1 MIHKEKELI
10 SEGFTTEYSRTCVMK
25 AWKLTV
31 NVGHA
36 NFDLHAYAL
45 GLSHECLIWH
55 LTAKHQILA
64 ENLNWLC

>member
-36 NFDLHAYAL
+36 NQ
-45 GLSHECLIWH
+45 GM
-55 LTAKHQILA
+55 QILICMHMHLDCLMNA
-64 ENLNWLC
+64 SSDT